1 MSTACLLLAAAM
13 SLSVTAAS
21 PTAQT
26 RKKSNLNAIVASRL
40 PALGHRNWI
49 VIADSAYPLQTSPG
63 IETITVKDTQIEA
76 VKQVLAILKK
86 AKHVRPSI
94 FLDAELTY
102 VPDKHSPGI
111 SDFRKKL
118 DAALRGQPVQR
129 VPHEEIIAKLD
140 EAGKTFKVLLIKT
153 PHIQPYT
160 SVFIQLE
167 CGYWSDAAEKEM
179 RNAMK
184 SGGR

>member
-13 SLSVTAAS
+13 SLSVTAAK
-21 PTAQT
+21 PATQT
-26 RKKSNLNAIVASRL
+26 RKKSNLDSLVSTRL

-49 VIADSAYPLQTSPG
+49 VVADAAYPLQTSPG
-63 IETITVKDTQIEA
+63 IETITVNDSQTDA
-76 VKQVLAILKK
+76 VQRVLAILKK

-118 DAALRGQPVQR
+118 EATLKGQPVQR
-129 VPHEEIIAKLD
+129 VLHEEIIAKLD

-167 CGYWSDAAEKEM
+167 CGYWSDEAERSM
-179 RNAMK
+179 REAMK
-184 SGGR
+184 SGN

>member
-1 MSTACLLLAAAM
+1 MSTACLLIAAAM
-13 SLSVTAAS
+13 SLSVT
-21 PTAQT
+21 TAKPAVQA
-26 RKKSNLNAIVASRL
+26 RKKSSLDSLVASRL

-63 IETITVKDTQIEA
+63 IETITVSDTQLDA
-76 VKQVLAILKK
+76 VKAVLGQLKK

-118 DAALRGQPVQR
+118 DGVLKGQPVQR
-129 VPHEEIIAKLD
+129 VLHEEIIAKLD
-140 EAGKTFKVLLIKT
+140 EAGKAFKVLLIKT

-167 CGYWSDAAEKEM
+167 CGYWSDTAEQEM
-179 RNAMK
+179 RSAMK